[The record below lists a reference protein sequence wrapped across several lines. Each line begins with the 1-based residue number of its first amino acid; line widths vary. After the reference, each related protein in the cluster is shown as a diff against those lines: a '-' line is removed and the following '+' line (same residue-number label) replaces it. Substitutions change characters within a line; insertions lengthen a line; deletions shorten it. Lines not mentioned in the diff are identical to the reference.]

1 MLTIYLVS
9 QSERRRMLLEAV
21 GYTVEVK
28 MNEVDETLTSGLA
41 VERAL
46 VEVAERKMG
55 KYYLSEQIAVAA
67 DTMVVLGDK
76 ELGKPASD
84 EDAGRMLRSL
94 SGVPHRVLTSFCVG
108 RLGVKRTQ
116 VVDTE
121 VCFRKLSELEI
132 NRYVASGEGRDKA
145 GAYAIQGKGGLF
157 VDQIKGSYTNVI
169 GLPLAEVVAIIESLT

>member
-1 MLTIYLVS
+1 
-9 QSERRRMLLEAV
+9 MLLEAI
-21 GYTVEVK
+21 GYDVQVK
-28 MNEVDETLTSGLA
+28 VNDVDETLSAGLA

-46 VEVAERKMG
+46 VELAERKMG
-55 KYYLSEQIAVAA
+55 KYYLSEQIAIAA

-76 ELGKPASD
+76 ELGKPTSD
-84 EDAGRMLRSL
+84 EDAGRMLRAL

-121 VCFRKLSELEI
+121 VCFRTLSELEI
-132 NRYVASGEGRDKA
+132 EHYVALGEGRDKA

-157 VDQIKGSYTNVI
+157 VDQIRGSYTNVI
-169 GLPLAEVVAIIESLT
+169 GLPLAEVVAVIESLT